1 MPAAPHV
8 ESHFTASA
16 TVRDVVIGMADGL
29 TVPFALAAGISGA
42 LAASANAT
50 RLVVTAG
57 LAEIAA
63 GSIAMGLGGYL
74 AAKTDS
80 EHYASER
87 EREIRETVEL
97 PDVETEEVAKV
108 FREYGLSETQMA
120 PVVQAICGNQNHW
133 VDFMMRFE
141 LGLEAPDPR
150 RANRSAVTIAASYV
164 VGGLIPLAPY
174 MAVCRRDLRSAVLRG
189 YHPNCAGSIW
199 ICEEQLHRNFAL
211 EGCISNRSDRW
222 HCRRGGVR
230 IGPAGE
236 LNDLRDR
243 RGQNPWTHPQPQN
256 LPLIR
261 FHHLEAQPFVIQ
273 LLAGAWH
280 VTRDV
285 IEQARHGNGRL
296 IGFVREF
303 DPE

>member
-141 LGLEAPDPR
+141 LGLETPDPG

-174 MAVCRRDLRSAVLRG
+174 MALS
-189 YHPNCAGSIW
+189 
-199 ICEEQLHRNFAL
+199 
-211 EGCISNRSDRW
+211 
-222 HCRRGGVR
+222 
-230 IGPAGE
+230 
-236 LNDLRDR
+236 
-243 RGQNPWTHPQPQN
+243 
-256 LPLIR
+256 
-261 FHHLEAQPFVIQ
+261 
-273 LLAGAWH
+273 
-280 VTRDV
+280 DV
-285 IEQARHGNGRL
+285 ISALRFSVVITIIALGVF
-296 IGFVREF
+296 GFVKSHFTGISPWKGAFQTVVTGGIAAAAAFGLARLVS
-303 DPE
+303 